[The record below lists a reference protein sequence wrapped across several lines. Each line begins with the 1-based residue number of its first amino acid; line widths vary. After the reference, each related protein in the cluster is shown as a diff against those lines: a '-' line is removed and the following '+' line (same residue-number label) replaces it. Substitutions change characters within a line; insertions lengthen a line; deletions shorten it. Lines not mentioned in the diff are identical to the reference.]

1 MRCRTSVARQ
11 GYTLV
16 ELLVVVGVLAIAG
29 TLLLP
34 NLVDRGTFAIQA
46 AARSVVSDIVFAQS
60 DGQRRPFCCR
70 GSLRGR
76 RLPRGR

>member
-1 MRCRTSVARQ
+1 MNNPCRRTRTH

-34 NLVDRGTFAIQA
+34 NLVDKGTFAIQA
-46 AARSVVSDIVFAQS
+46 AARSIVSDIVFAQS
-60 DGQRRPFCCR
+60 DALANQE
-70 GSLRGR
+70 
-76 RLPRGR
+76 